1 MLLFIRTLRQTS
13 AAKHLHLPNTT
24 TIIRLM
30 SSPAYVNILTS
41 RPDPGVGL
49 ITLNRPKALNALST
63 PLMLELN
70 RALGDFDKDPEIGA
84 IVLTGSEKAFA
95 GKRPPLFSKFEG
107 ADWRWCHSWRRH
119 QRDERQNFRRC
130 LRE

>member
-1 MLLFIRTLRQTS
+1 MSLFIRTLRQTS
-13 AAKHLHLPNTT
+13 AAKSLRLPNT

-30 SSPAYVNILTS
+30 SSPAYENILTS

-95 GKRPPLFSKFEG
+95 GKYLPLFSKFEVT
-107 ADWRWCHSWRRH
+107 DWWCHSWRGH
-119 QRDERQNFRRC
+119 
-130 LRE
+130 

>member
-1 MLLFIRTLRQTS
+1 MSLYIRALRQS
-13 AAKHLHLPNTT
+13 PAARRLRLPNTT
-24 TIIRLM
+24 TIRLM
-30 SSPAYVNILTS
+30 SSPAYENILTY

-70 RALGDFDKDPEIGA
+70 RALGEFDKDSEIGA

-95 GKRPPLFSKFEG
+95 GKF
-107 ADWRWCHSWRRH
+107 
-119 QRDERQNFRRC
+119 C
-130 LRE
+130 LLL

>member
-13 AAKHLHLPNTT
+13 AAKRLHLSNTT

-30 SSPAYVNILTS
+30 SSCQYVNILTS

-70 RALGDFDKDPEIGA
+70 QALGDFDKDPEIGA

-95 GKRPPLFSKFEG
+95 GKRPPFFSKFEG
-107 ADWRWCHSWRRH
+107 C
-119 QRDERQNFRRC
+119 
-130 LRE
+130 